1 MKTSKNA
8 FLKFIIGYIQSDTD
22 PRGAY
27 NNPENISIPI
37 TAIKPPC
44 LNHLC
49 NCDKR
54 IPNTKF
60 TTIIPTYPKSTHAS
74 AIYELPNPPP
84 PKKREDL
91 PNK

>member
-1 MKTSKNA
+1 MH

-84 PKKREDL
+84 PKKR
-91 PNK
+91 

>member
-60 TTIIPTYPKSTHAS
+60 TTIIPTYPNQPMPLLYMNFPTH
-74 AIYELPNPPP
+74 LHLKNV
-84 PKKREDL
+84 EDL

>member
-54 IPNTKF
+54 ILKQNSPQKF
-60 TTIIPTYPKSTHAS
+60 RHIQNQPMPLLYMIFPTHLHLK
-74 AIYELPNPPP
+74 NV
-84 PKKREDL
+84 EDL

>member
-37 TAIKPPC
+37 TAIKPP
-44 LNHLC
+44 LS
-49 NCDKR
+49 KTIYATVTKGFR
-54 IPNTKF
+54 IQNSPQ
-60 TTIIPTYPKSTHAS
+60 
-74 AIYELPNPPP
+74 
-84 PKKREDL
+84 
-91 PNK
+91 